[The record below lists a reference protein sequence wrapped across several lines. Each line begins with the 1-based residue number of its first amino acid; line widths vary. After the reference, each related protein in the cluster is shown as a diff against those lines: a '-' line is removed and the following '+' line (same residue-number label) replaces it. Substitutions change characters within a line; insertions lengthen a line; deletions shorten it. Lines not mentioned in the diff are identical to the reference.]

1 MIQIKKGDKPS
12 VLSNPSTLNA
22 IAKDKT
28 DYDTTPKDY
37 HGCDRDGTKPKK
49 KFSISDTY
57 KHASVKNEL
66 IKNQY
71 YKCCYCESK
80 FGHNYH
86 GDVEHYRPK
95 RAWKQKKN
103 DKLQYP
109 GYYWLAYDW
118 DNLLLSCS
126 ICNGNKDNIFPLQD
140 NCLRATNHH
149 KTIESTDNTL
159 LINPMLE
166 NPEEHIGFR
175 EDVAYGKTHK
185 GRITINTVKLDRV
198 LLCEDRRRYLTIL
211 KFHESWAKI
220 DLSQLD
226 TNTINQILMELK
238 CNEFFLEDMIQ
249 TAKNF
254 VAAAKQDN
262 SEYTA
267 MTRAYLTKTNT

>member
-12 VLSNPSTLNA
+12 VLSKPKTSNA
-22 IAKDKT
+22 ITKNKT

-37 HGCDRDGTKPKK
+37 HGYDKDGAKPKK
-49 KFSISDTY
+49 TFSISNTY
-57 KHASVKNEL
+57 KHLSVKNEL
-66 IKNQY
+66 IKNQHH
-71 YKCCYCESK
+71 KCCYCEAW
-80 FGHNYH
+80 FGHNSYGH
-86 GDVEHYRPK
+86 VEHYRPK
-95 RAWKQKKN
+95 SAWKQKRN

-126 ICNGNKDNIFPLQD
+126 ICNGNKGNIFPLR
-140 NCLRATNHH
+140 NNRLRAINHH

-175 EDVAYGKTHK
+175 ADVAYGKTHK
-185 GRITINTVKLDRV
+185 GRITINTVELNRMP
-198 LLCEDRRRYLTIL
+198 LCEDRRKCLNTL
-211 KFHESWAKI
+211 KINELWAKI
-220 DLSQLD
+220 DLSQLG
-226 TNTINQILMELK
+226 TNTINQIFMELE

-262 SEYTA
+262 SEYAA